1 MFSVTPVAGLVFP
14 EVIPKGQWRSRL
26 GVGIGIGIE
35 RVRDEIWTR
44 EIGMCNRIVA
54 VLRWLGG
61 KRIRNRSRSPD
72 VLDFPSTPIPI
83 PILDTD
89 FDNGLTDR
97 PPYSYSHSYPTR
109 TRRIIVYVNVPLRCV
124 RVRVNFVA
132 LARRCPKRSP
142 LPTCPLHSHPES
154 IAQRRGGV
162 FELAWGEE
170 QCSTPCLLGRF
181 IRFTV
186 SNQPSLF
193 QESSQPRKQTSPFPL
208 CASARGLPIRTR
220 KASRRGRGDV
230 LDQPIGGE

>member
-1 MFSVTPVAGLVFP
+1 
-14 EVIPKGQWRSRL
+14 
-26 GVGIGIGIE
+26 
-35 RVRDEIWTR
+35 
-44 EIGMCNRIVA
+44 
-54 VLRWLGG
+54 
-61 KRIRNRSRSPD
+61 
-72 VLDFPSTPIPI
+72 
-83 PILDTD
+83 D

-97 PPYSYSHSYPTR
+97 PPYSYSYSYSSHHR
-109 TRRIIVYVNVPLRCV
+109 VRERVPLRCV

-230 LDQPIGGE
+230 FDQPIG